1 MTTVQLD
8 FPQLLKWILG
18 VIPYLKYIYNK
29 IYLLL
34 SCESGLSWLNMFL

>member
-18 VIPYLKYIYNK
+18 VIPYLKYIYF
-29 IYLLL
+29 YHA
-34 SCESGLSWLNMFL
+34 SQVYHD